1 MGSGYQAL
9 RKGRSSLAGQA
20 YLLTFTTADRMPHFH
35 DWSIA
40 GEASRLLAGSTA
52 WRGSRLL
59 AWVLM
64 PDHWHGL
71 VELGDNVALAACVR
85 QLKGAS
91 ARVLRQQHQALGRV
105 WAPGYH
111 DHAIR
116 KEEDMLAAARYVV
129 MNPVRAG
136 LVARAGNYPFWD
148 AIWLK

>member
-1 MGSGYQAL
+1 MGPGYQAL

-20 YLLTFTTADRMPHFH
+20 YLLTFTTAGRAPHFR
-35 DWSIA
+35 DWTVA
-40 GEASRLLAGSTA
+40 CDAARLLAGSLA
-52 WRGSRLL
+52 WRESQLL
-59 AWVLM
+59 AWTLM

-71 VELGDNVALAACVR
+71 VELGDGMALAACVR

-91 ARVLRQQHQALGRV
+91 ARALRQHHPALDMV

-111 DHAIR
+111 DHALR
-116 KEEDMLAAARYVV
+116 EEEGLLAAARYVI

-136 LVARAGNYPFWD
+136 LVARVGDYPFWD